1 MRAYESGAMETKE
14 RTATGVGPDPTH
26 PQPLLGRVAVVT
38 GGSRGIGACIARE
51 LAASGATVIV
61 NYVRGAEAVA
71 GVVAQIEASGGKA
84 NAESADVADCPQV
97 AAMFARVKD
106 RHKRLDIL
114 INNAGILRDRTF
126 KKMTDDDWTQVISTN
141 LGSVMHCCQA
151 AVPMMLENG
160 WGRIINISSFVGQ
173 MGNFGQ
179 ANYSAAKAGILGF
192 TKTLAI
198 ELARY
203 NITVNAVC
211 PGFVETEMWQSVPPN
226 IQEKILDRIPMHRV
240 AKPQEI
246 ARGVRF
252 LAVEGDYMTG
262 QSLNINGGVYM
273 GW

>member
-1 MRAYESGAMETKE
+1 MDLKDRPSATS
-14 RTATGVGPDPTH
+14 TAPDPSQA
-26 PQPLLGRVAVVT
+26 QPLLGRIAVVT
-38 GGSRGIGACIARE
+38 GGSRGIGSQIARE

-61 NYVRGAEAVA
+61 NYVRGAEAAA
-71 GVVAQIEASGGKA
+71 GVVAQIEAAGGTASMEIGDVSKA
-84 NAESADVADCPQV
+84 EDVT
-97 AAMFARVKD
+97 AMFERIKAKYG
-106 RHKRLDIL
+106 RLDVL
-114 INNAGILRDRTF
+114 VNNAGILRDRTY
-126 KKMTDDDWTQVISTN
+126 KKMSMTDWHEVIDTN
-141 LGSVMHCCQA
+141 LSSVMYCCHE
-151 AVPMMLENG
+151 AVPMLLENG

-179 ANYSAAKAGILGF
+179 ANYAAAKAGILGF
-192 TKTLAI
+192 TKSLAI

-211 PGFVETEMWQSVPPN
+211 PGFVETEMWSSVPVN

-252 LAVEGDYMTG
+252 FAVEGDYMTG
-262 QSLNINGGVYM
+262 QSLNINGGIYM

>member
-1 MRAYESGAMETKE
+1 METKA
-14 RTATGVGPDPTH
+14 RANPGAGPDPTV
-26 PQPLLGRVAVVT
+26 PQPLLGRIAVVT
-38 GGSRGIGACIARE
+38 GGSRGIGAAIARE
-51 LAASGATVIV
+51 LAASGATVVV
-61 NYVRGAEAVA
+61 NYVRGVEAA
-71 GVVAQIEASGGKA
+71 KGVVAQIEGSGGKA
-84 NAESADVADCPQV
+84 HSEGADVSDHAAVAD
-97 AAMFARVKD
+97 MFARVKE
-106 RHKRLDIL
+106 RFGRLDVL
-114 INNAGILRDRTF
+114 VNNAGILRDRTF
-126 KKMTDDDWTQVISTN
+126 KKMTIQDWHEVINTN
-141 LGSVMHCCQA
+141 LGSVMNCCHA
-151 AVPMMLENG
+151 AVPLLLDNG

-211 PGFVETEMWQSVPPN
+211 PGFVETEMWKSVPPN

-240 AKPQEI
+240 AQVQEI

-273 GW
+273 A

>member
-1 MRAYESGAMETKE
+1 METKE
-14 RTATGVGPDPTH
+14 RSVTAVGPDPTH

-38 GGSRGIGACIARE
+38 GGSRGIGAAIARE
-51 LAASGATVIV
+51 LAASGAMVIV
-61 NYVRGAEAVA
+61 NYVRGADAAA
-71 GVVAQIEASGGKA
+71 GVVAQIEAAGGTA
-84 NAESADVADCPQV
+84 QAEAGDVSDFGQV
-97 AAMFARVKD
+97 GAMFARVKE
-106 RHKRLDIL
+106 RHQRLDIV

-126 KKMTDDDWTQVISTN
+126 KKMTIGDWNEVISTN
-141 LGSVMHCCQA
+141 LGSVMNTCHA
-151 AVPMMLENG
+151 AVPMLLENG

-203 NITVNAVC
+203 NITVNAIC

-226 IQEKILDRIPMHRV
+226 IQEKILERIPMHRV
-240 AKPQEI
+240 AKAQEI

>member
-1 MRAYESGAMETKE
+1 MDLKDRPD
-14 RTATGVGPDPTH
+14 ATSSAPDPSQ

-38 GGSRGIGACIARE
+38 GGSRGIGSQIARE
-51 LAASGATVIV
+51 LAASGATVVV
-61 NYVRGAEAVA
+61 NYVRGAEAAA
-71 GVVAQIEASGGKA
+71 GVVAQIEAAGGTASAEIGDVSKA
-84 NAESADVADCPQV
+84 EDVT
-97 AAMFARVKD
+97 AMFERIKAKYG
-106 RHKRLDIL
+106 RLDVL
-114 INNAGILRDRTF
+114 VNNAGILRDRTY
-126 KKMTDDDWTQVISTN
+126 KKMTITDWHEVIDTN
-141 LGSVMHCCQA
+141 LTSVMYCCHE
-151 AVPMMLENG
+151 AVPMLLENG

-179 ANYSAAKAGILGF
+179 ANYAAAKAGILGF
-192 TKTLAI
+192 TKSLAI

-211 PGFVETEMWQSVPPN
+211 PGFVETEMWSSVPAN

-252 LAVEGDYMTG
+252 FAVEGDYMTG
-262 QSLNINGGVYM
+262 QSLNINGGIYM

>member
-1 MRAYESGAMETKE
+1 METKE
-14 RTATGVGPDPTH
+14 RSTAGPDPTH

-38 GGSRGIGACIARE
+38 GGSRGIGSAIARE
-51 LAASGATVIV
+51 LAASGATVVI
-61 NYVRGAEAVA
+61 NYVRGADAAA
-71 GVVAQIEASGGKA
+71 GVVAQIEASGGHA
-84 NAESADVADCPQV
+84 RAEAGDVADYDAV
-97 AAMFARVKD
+97 TAMFERVKS
-106 RHKRLDIL
+106 RFGRLDVL
-114 INNAGILRDRTF
+114 VNNAGILRDRTY
-126 KKMTDDDWTQVISTN
+126 KKMTVGDWHEVIGTN
-141 LGSVMHCCQA
+141 LNSVMFCCHR
-151 AVPMMLENG
+151 AVPMLLDNG

-173 MGNFGQ
+173 LGNFGQ

-211 PGFVETEMWQSVPPN
+211 PGFVETEMWRSVPPN

-240 AKPQEI
+240 AKPEEI

-252 LAVEGDYMTG
+252 FAVEGDYMTG
-262 QSLNINGGVYM
+262 QSLNINGGIYM

>member
-1 MRAYESGAMETKE
+1 MDTKAPT
-14 RTATGVGPDPTH
+14 TAPDPTH

-38 GGSRGIGACIARE
+38 GASRGIGSAIARE
-51 LAASGATVIV
+51 LAASGATLVV
-61 NYVRGAEAVA
+61 NYVKGSEAAA
-71 GVVAQIEASGGKA
+71 GIVAQIEAAGGTA
-84 NAESADVADCPQV
+84 CAEQGDVADEDSV
-97 AAMFARVKD
+97 EALFSRIKE
-106 RHKRLDIL
+106 RYGRLDVL
-114 INNAGILRDRTF
+114 VNNAGILRDRTF
-126 KKMTDDDWTQVISTN
+126 KKMSIKDWHEVIDTN
-141 LGSVMHCCQA
+141 LTSVMNCCHFG
-151 AVPMMLENG
+151 VPMLLDNG

-173 MGNFGQ
+173 LGNFGQ

-211 PGFVETEMWQSVPPN
+211 PGFVETEMWSSVPPN

-240 AKPQEI
+240 ARPEEI

>member
-1 MRAYESGAMETKE
+1 LSTIEKVTG
-14 RTATGVGPDPTH
+14 TAPDPTS

-38 GGSRGIGACIARE
+38 GGSRGIGSAIARE
-51 LAASGATVIV
+51 LASSGATVVV
-61 NYVRGAEAVA
+61 NYISGAEAAA
-71 GVVAQIEASGGKA
+71 GVVAQIEAAGGQA
-84 NAESADVADCPQV
+84 SAEAGDVSNIDSV
-97 AAMFARVKD
+97 EDMFRRIKEK
-106 RHKRLDIL
+106 HGRLDVL
-114 INNAGILRDRTF
+114 VNNAGILRDRTF
-126 KKMTDDDWTQVISTN
+126 RKLTIADWHAVIDTN
-141 LGSVMHCCQA
+141 LTSVMNCCHL
-151 AVPMMLENG
+151 AVPMLLDNG
-160 WGRIINISSFVGQ
+160 WGRIVNISSFVGQ

-211 PGFVETEMWQSVPPN
+211 PGFVETEMWKSVPPN
-226 IQEKILDRIPMHRV
+226 IQEKILDRVPMHRV
-240 AKPQEI
+240 AKPEEI

>member
-1 MRAYESGAMETKE
+1 MDLKSPVIA
-14 RTATGVGPDPTH
+14 PDPNH
-26 PQPLLGRVAVVT
+26 PQPLLGRIAVVT
-38 GGSRGIGACIARE
+38 GGSRGIGSAIARE
-51 LAASGATVIV
+51 LAASGATIVV
-61 NYVRGAEAVA
+61 NYVKGSEAAA
-71 GVVAQIEASGGKA
+71 GIVAQIEASGGSA
-84 NAESADVADCPQV
+84 CAEQGDVADHDSIE
-97 AAMFARVKD
+97 AMFERIKE
-106 RHKRLDIL
+106 RYGRLDVL
-114 INNAGILRDRTF
+114 VNNAGILRDRTF
-126 KKMTDDDWTQVISTN
+126 KKMSIQDWHEVINTN
-141 LGSVMHCCQA
+141 LTSVMNCCHFG
-151 AVPMMLENG
+151 VPMLLDNG

-173 MGNFGQ
+173 LGNFGQ

-211 PGFVETEMWQSVPPN
+211 PGFVETEMWSSVPPN

-240 AKPQEI
+240 ARAEEI

>member
-1 MRAYESGAMETKE
+1 MSTTE
-14 RTATGVGPDPTH
+14 RSTSTAPDPTV
-26 PQPLLGRVAVVT
+26 PQPLLGRVAIVT
-38 GGSRGIGACIARE
+38 GGSRGIGSHIARE
-51 LAASGATVIV
+51 LAASGATVVV
-61 NYVRGAEAVA
+61 NYVRGAEAAA
-71 GVVAQIEASGGKA
+71 GVVAQIEAAGGKA
-84 NAESADVADCPQV
+84 SAEAGDVSNYESV
-97 AAMFARVKD
+97 GEMFARIKEK
-106 RHKRLDIL
+106 HGRLDVIV
-114 INNAGILRDRTF
+114 NNAGILRDRTF
-126 KKMTDDDWTQVISTN
+126 KKMTMPDWHEVIETN
-141 LGSVMHCCQA
+141 LTSVMNCCHY
-151 AVPMMLENG
+151 AVPMLLDNG

-211 PGFVETEMWQSVPPN
+211 PGFVETEMWHSVPPN

-240 AKPQEI
+240 ARPEEI